1 MAYFI
6 GVIFSFVLYL
16 VCAIFINKQILIGD
30 ILKLLVLSLAS
41 WVGAVIILIS
51 LINSINFDVFTKDIL
66 DITIF
71 KSKKKDS
78 DYEY

>member
-16 VCAIFINKQILIGD
+16 VCAIFINKQLLIGD
-30 ILKLLVLSLAS
+30 ILKLLVLSLSS
-41 WVGAVIILIS
+41 WVGAVMILIS
-51 LINSINFDVFTKDIL
+51 LINSINFDVFTRDIL

>member
-1 MAYFI
+1 MIYFI

-16 VCAIFINKQILIGD
+16 VCVIFINKQILIGD
-30 ILKLLVLSLAS
+30 ILKLLVLSISS
-41 WVGAVIILIS
+41 WVGAVMILIS